1 MKALAVFFL
10 SVLVLIKPAAA
21 EVRTLTLRAALDI
34 ALQQNPDVV
43 LARLDQQRARA
54 QNTIEKDPFVPKV
67 FAGSGAAY
75 TNGFPMSIDG
85 NAPAVLQAKT
95 QMAIFDRP
103 QSLRAAQANESARGA
118 EIDIGLRQD
127 EVAYRVASLFFDA
140 DQVAR
145 SLTAVELQL
154 QSLLRVRELTA
165 VRVSEG
171 RELSIESSRAD
182 LKILQTQQ
190 RRAELADSIAD
201 SETSLAQVLGFNP
214 GDRVQPAQ
222 EDRRMTGQIDS
233 EESAIQQALDNSRE
247 IKRLESNL
255 QGKNLEIKSYKA
267 ERLPK
272 ANLVAQYSLLS
283 RFNNYDKFFPRF
295 QRNNFELGV
304 SFEIPI
310 LTGRSSAAYVIQAQV
325 DIDKIRTQI
334 GQTRSRITADLQHA
348 YRDIRRT
355 ESAQKLA
362 RADLDLAREQLSLD
376 LTRYDEGQV
385 TMAQVEASRAAEQEK
400 WIVYYDTQRALELAR
415 LTVLR
420 QTGTLVAALR
430 QQ

>member
-10 SVLVLIKPAAA
+10 SALCVGA
-21 EVRTLTLRAALDI
+21 EVRTLTLRGALDI

-54 QNTIEKDPFVPKV
+54 QVTIMKDPFVPKV

-118 EIDIGLRQD
+118 EIDIGVRQD
-127 EVAYRVASLFFDA
+127 EVAYRVASLYFDA
-140 DQVAR
+140 DEASR

-154 QSLLRVRELTA
+154 QSLTRVRELTG

-182 LKILQTQQ
+182 LKVLQAQQ
-190 RRAELADSIAD
+190 RQAELADSIAD
-201 SETSLAQVLGFNP
+201 TETSLAQVLGFNP

-222 EDRRMTGQIDS
+222 EDRRVTGQIDS
-233 EESAIQQALDNSRE
+233 EESAIQQALENSHE
-247 IKRLESNL
+247 IKKLESNL
-255 QGKNLEIKSYKA
+255 QAKNLEIKSYKA

-272 ANLVAQYSLLS
+272 ANLIAQYALLS

-295 QRNNFELGV
+295 QRNNFELGI
-304 SFEIPI
+304 SFEVPI
-310 LTGRSSAAYVIQAQV
+310 LTGRSSAAYVVQAQM
-325 DIDKIRTQI
+325 DIDKIRAQI
-334 GQTRSRITADLQHA
+334 GQTRTRITADLQHA

-385 TMAQVEASRAAEQEK
+385 SMAQVEASRAAEQEK
-400 WIVYYDTQRALELAR
+400 WIVYYDTQHALEVAR

-420 QTGTLVAALR
+420 QAGTLVAALR
-430 QQ
+430 Q